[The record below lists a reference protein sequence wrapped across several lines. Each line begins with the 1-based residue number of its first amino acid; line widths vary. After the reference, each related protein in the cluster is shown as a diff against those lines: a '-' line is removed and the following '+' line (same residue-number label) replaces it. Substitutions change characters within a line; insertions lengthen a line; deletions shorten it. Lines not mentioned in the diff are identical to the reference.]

1 MERLYVGSSLLV
13 LTIFGTIVT
22 IKCKYSGEVLILPSY
37 FNYYMG
43 LKTGVQVKHGEMVDL
58 CVAGLHTSIVEVYR
72 KNDWHSGID
81 ARSGFTKYANKVR
94 KKAKSVEKIKAFSE

>member
-1 MERLYVGSSLLV
+1 MKHGKIICSSSLLV

-22 IKCKYSGEVLILPSY
+22 IKYIYSGEMFILPSY

-72 KNDWHSGID
+72 NND
-81 ARSGFTKYANKVR
+81 
-94 KKAKSVEKIKAFSE
+94 